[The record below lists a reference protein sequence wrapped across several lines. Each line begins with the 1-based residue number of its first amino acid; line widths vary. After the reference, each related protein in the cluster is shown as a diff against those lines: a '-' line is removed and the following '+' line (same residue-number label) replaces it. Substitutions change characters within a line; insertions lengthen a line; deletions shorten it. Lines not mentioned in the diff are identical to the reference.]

1 MPNSGGPCHGRRRF
15 EAGSPHRPF
24 FHSAAEAS
32 GGPGG
37 ACLNEPGGAPIRV
50 LYVIGSLNVGGS
62 ERHILH
68 LVSRLDRGRFAP
80 MVCCLYE
87 TGPLY
92 PLAQAQGVPCLCL
105 RMRRTGKFL
114 VTLWC
119 VVRGA
124 AQLIRFMRR
133 ERVAIVDAY
142 LFLAYTIAIP
152 CAWLAGVPVRIAQPR
167 NLRTVKPPLPGRR
180 LLERAVNRLVT
191 LVVANSQAVAE
202 DVMDDEGLPAHRI
215 AVIRNGVEIPEERL
229 GEGGRPPGLPAG
241 GRIMVCVANLRQ
253 GKGHPDLLVA
263 AAEVLPRFP
272 DVSLVLVGEGHLRPA
287 IEEAVARYGLVGR
300 VLLLGRRND
309 VPALLAAAD
318 LFVLPSHEEGLPN
331 ALLEAMA
338 YGVPVVA
345 TAVGGTPEAVEDGV
359 SGLLVPPRDP
369 GALAK
374 AMTVLLSDPP
384 AARRLGQ
391 MGRARVA
398 KFFTLDRMV
407 EETEALYGALLNRVG
422 RRAPPVTGR

>member
-1 MPNSGGPCHGRRRF
+1 M
-15 EAGSPHRPF
+15 
-24 FHSAAEAS
+24 
-32 GGPGG
+32 
-37 ACLNEPGGAPIRV
+37 

-68 LVSRLDRGRFAP
+68 LVSRLERTRFAP
-80 MVCCLYE
+80 MICCLYE

-92 PLAQAQGVPCLCL
+92 SLAQAQGVPCLCL
-105 RMRRTGKFL
+105 HMRRTGTFL

-142 LFLAYTIAIP
+142 LFLAYVIAIP
-152 CAWLAGVPVRIAQPR
+152 CAWLARVPVRIAQPR

-180 LLERAVNRLVT
+180 LLERVVNRLVT

-202 DVMDDEGLPAHRI
+202 DTMDDEGLPAHRI
-215 AVIRNGVEIPEERL
+215 AVIRNGVEIPEERS
-229 GEGGRPPGLPAG
+229 GERVRPPGLPAG

-253 GKGHPDLLVA
+253 GKGHPDLLA
-263 AAEVLPRFP
+263 AAADVLPRFP
-272 DVSLVLVGEGHLRPA
+272 DVSLALVGEGNLRA
-287 IEEAVARYGLVGR
+287 GIEEAVARYGLDAR
-300 VLLLGRRND
+300 VRLLGRRDD

-338 YGVPVVA
+338 HGVPVIA

-374 AMTVLLSDPP
+374 AMTALLSDPP

-398 KFFTLDRMV
+398 RSFTLDRMV
-407 EETEALYGALLNRVG
+407 KETEDLYCALLNKPG
-422 RRAPPVTGR
+422 RGAAPGTGR